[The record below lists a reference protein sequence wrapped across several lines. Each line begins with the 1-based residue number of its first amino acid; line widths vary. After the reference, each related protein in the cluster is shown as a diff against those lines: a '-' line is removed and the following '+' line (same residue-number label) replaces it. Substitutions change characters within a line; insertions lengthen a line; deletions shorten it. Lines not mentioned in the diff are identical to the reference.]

1 MYCSSIREILKKN
14 IMKKITILFTILCFT
29 FLNQTQAQ
37 FASYSFDTDAS
48 DAINGYYPNT
58 YGDANY
64 ISDGDHSVIELEG
77 DEFLN
82 FPSEMSSNINSQEEF
97 MYNIRFKIVDNYT
110 TNPYNGETVD
120 EGRRVLVSNK
130 YDSRPA
136 LGFDLHYGDWGG
148 YQLMATY
155 GDNKSEGQLDWITPL
170 EIGVWYDVTVKMFF
184 NVPKPYIQYTI
195 NGNVSISFFSDSHVD
210 LETFKSSLDNQS
222 IWVGTDKYNT
232 MSNGE
237 TGVYAKVN
245 IDKLSFYDAVPPG
258 DPAIINMVLTS
269 FTNHMN
275 GTISLSNAERE
286 DLYSDFID
294 NWDEGSYAPNE
305 DIVTSYL
312 AVYNSQNGAIFDSE
326 LKIKVSDMFIEQRI
340 QYTLQQWIIDN
351 LYTTSNTSS
360 MVGVTFSD
368 HVVFPGAVDSSAPR
382 ASDVSFNVDGF
393 YKTDPGFTL
402 NDQGSVIRP
411 TGYYAAPGELVTLTL
426 PSNTVNQGVK
436 IRVGAHLG
444 DLEVTW
450 SEFSRFPRIY
460 TTYDVTSTSLVV
472 ANPFGGAIYIILPD
486 GSDFGTMT
494 CQVSG
499 AVKSPY
505 YSNKPGFERSLS
517 EYQVDLANN
526 YVKWVDWESPKFMTT
541 FPAPAATTVDNPDDV
556 ITLWDKTFDSFNT
569 HLGRPLE
576 RFRAEYI
583 LIDCQNNYAGTAAPA
598 ANPMPLEVTGAN
610 LFNATPTM
618 TPINVINGDAF
629 MTGDGSTLGTT
640 HHVILHEY
648 GHLHNPPTLHE
659 EHETIVNLPAV
670 AVYNQVFGQSMEDA
684 LRYSNQQRLNFDEA
698 ALDWI
703 LSPPFRS
710 GERMEIDL
718 VNYDN
723 YLDGRQLAYQT
734 RGHAKYADI
743 AKLYSWEKLGEINGY
758 FYQERIINPFANNS
772 YQDDI
777 YISAASEK
785 MNINMAPLFDFWGVL
800 ASDNLVSKLE
810 TRPTDDKI
818 KERLLHY
825 RSIVP
830 ADNAAFQVVY
840 DNMTPKLEPHHDI
853 RYNNMLSNYDESV
866 AASILARIDAIL
878 CKYYNVNCVA
888 ENNDGSPIV
897 TFALSSNTIDEDSA
911 TDVILT
917 ATLDVL
923 SSETVTIDFDLSGTA
938 VQTTDYTVSSLSITI
953 APGLQSGAIS
963 ISTNGLDDDQIEVL
977 QTIILTPTVTN
988 ATTTADFVS
997 LNLLSDDN
1005 PRVTSITNTE
1015 TSIEENGGISVI
1027 TATLDAPASKP
1038 THIILDVTGNAGHK
1052 VDYATDYSSKGEY
1065 TISTVAGGNGAG
1077 AANDQFNFASGLY
1090 VDTSGNVYVAD
1101 LLNHRV
1107 QKWARGATSGITVAG
1122 GNGAGIAA
1130 NQLNKP
1136 HGIFVDSSG
1145 NLYIADS
1152 KNHRIQ
1158 KWESGATQGT
1168 TVAGGNGIGVASHDI
1183 DLFDRLNNPQGV
1195 FVSDDGDV
1203 YVADT
1208 GNNRIQKWTPGAT
1221 SGIRVAGGG
1230 EFGVNHNL
1238 LAHPN
1243 NVFVTPARDIYV
1255 ADSENSRIQKWREGS
1270 VDILNAT
1277 GWNEEGSDVDQLN
1290 FSIGVFVDPLE
1301 NMYIADYYN
1310 HRIQKWKVVES
1321 STLHLDELFVD
1332 GDAITVAGDQ
1342 GQGDAINQFNGP
1354 KAIFVDVLGD
1364 LYVADMK
1371 NHRIQKYHYGPR
1383 ITIPAGETTGNLTIT
1398 ALEDTSDD
1406 DDEKIVITPIS
1417 VINAIS
1423 DHTNAHNITI
1433 VDDDATPVVSFE
1445 WSAENI
1451 EENSAK
1457 DVALVAKL
1465 SNTSN
1470 KEIIIN
1476 FSVSGTANQ
1485 TTEYILSETSI
1496 NIPAGVSS
1504 RDLTVSTKGLD
1515 DDEIEIK
1522 ETIILT
1528 VSSGLTNAI
1537 TASDSTTLNLLSKD
1551 APTVTSIIVD
1561 DTNIEENGGVSI
1573 VTATISAPTSVPT
1586 RIELDVYGTATFIDD
1601 YVVDFSSKG
1610 EPFTVAGS
1618 VQDISTGSAGSNQF
1632 NEPAGLFVDTQDN
1645 LYVADQFNQRV
1656 QKWGSGAVNGVTVAG
1671 TEEMGAT
1678 PNAFVEP
1685 RGISVS
1691 ADGFVYVADSKNH
1704 RVQKWRSGEFS
1715 GITVAGG
1722 NEEGESS
1729 DQLNNP
1735 IGLHVDLSGNVYVAD
1750 TYNHRIQKWT
1760 PGATSGIT
1768 VAGGNGQGAAANQL
1782 DNPYGVYAD
1791 DSGNVYV
1798 ADTENH
1804 RVQKWEP
1811 DASQGTTIAGG
1822 NGQGA
1827 AANQLS
1833 HPEDLFIDAFGG
1845 IYIADTYNARVQK
1858 KEDGD
1863 TVWNTI
1869 GVESLS
1875 QARNVYVSAKMNVYV
1890 TDRYNNRIEKYQY
1903 FPEITILPGET
1914 TGKLTITA
1922 LDDTSSAS
1930 KGVYSRKNSS
1940 DDGDESIVI
1949 TPVAVSNS
1957 ILSTEASE
1965 TTINITISDGS
1976 SLGIEDVV
1984 INDADTIL
1992 AYPNPSDGIFEIA
2005 VPISEKE
2012 VSIVIYNIYGQL
2024 ISKRTYPV
2032 SYGKVN
2038 LDIKNQPI
2046 GIYLAKVYLEVP
2058 ATLKI
2063 IKK

>member
-1 MYCSSIREILKKN
+1 
-14 IMKKITILFTILCFT
+14 MKKITILFTILCFT

-48 DAINGYYPNT
+48 DAINGYHPNS
-58 YGDANY
+58 YGDVDY
-64 ISDGDHSVIELEG
+64 IMDSNHSVIELE
-77 DEFLN
+77 DQEFLN
-82 FPSEMSSNINSQEEF
+82 FPSEMSSNINSKEEF
-97 MYNIRFKIVDNYT
+97 MYNIRFKIL
-110 TNPYNGETVD
+110 E

-136 LGFDLHYGDWGG
+136 LGFDLHYGHWGS

-170 EIGVWYDVTVKMFF
+170 EIDVWYDVTVKMFF
-184 NVPKPYIQYTI
+184 NVTKPYVQYTI
-195 NGNVSISFFSDSHVD
+195 NGNVSISYFSDKHVD
-210 LETFKSSLDNQS
+210 LETFKSSLDSQS

-237 TGVYAKVN
+237 EGVYAKVN

-258 DPAIINMVLTS
+258 DPTIINTVLTS

-275 GTISLSNAERE
+275 GTTLLSNTEKE
-286 DLYSDFID
+286 VLYNNFVGS
-294 NWDEGSYAPNE
+294 WDKGSYAPNKE
-305 DIVTSYL
+305 IITSYL
-312 AVYNSQNGAIFDSE
+312 ATYNSQNGAIFDSE
-326 LKIKVSDMFIEQRI
+326 YKIKVSDMFIEQRI

-351 LYTTSNTSS
+351 LYTTSNTSN
-360 MVGVTFSD
+360 MVDVTFSD
-368 HVVFPGAVDSSAPR
+368 HVVFPGAVDSNAPR
-382 ASDVSFNVDGF
+382 VNDASFNVDGF

-450 SEFSRFPRIY
+450 TEFSRFPRVY
-460 TTYDVTSTSLVV
+460 TTYNVTSTSMTV

-486 GSDFGTMT
+486 GSDFGKMT

-505 YSNKPGFERSLS
+505 YSNKPGFERSLAD
-517 EYQVDLANN
+517 YKTDLANN
-526 YVKWVDWESPKFMTT
+526 YVKWVDWESSKFMTT
-541 FPAPAATTVDNPDDV
+541 FPAPAATTVNNPDDV
-556 ITLWDKTFDSFNT
+556 ITLWDQTFDSFNT

-670 AVYNQVFGQSMEDA
+670 VVYNQVFGQSMEDA

-800 ASDNLVSKLE
+800 ASDKLVSELE

-830 ADNAAFQVVY
+830 LDNDAFQVVY
-840 DNMTPKLEPHHDI
+840 DNMTPRLEPHHDI

-878 CKYYNVNCVA
+878 CKYYNANCVA
-888 ENNDGSPIV
+888 ENNDGSPTV

-938 VQTTDYTVSSLSITI
+938 VQTTDYTVSSQSITI
-953 APGLQSGAIS
+953 APGAQSGVIS
-963 ISTNGLDDDQIEVL
+963 ISTNGLDDDEIEVL
-977 QTIILTPTVTN
+977 QTIILTPTLTN
-988 ATTTADFVS
+988 ATTTADFVN

-1015 TSIEENGGISVI
+1015 TSIEENGGVSVI

-1038 THIILDVTGNAGHK
+1038 THIILDVAGNAGYE
-1052 VDYATDYSSKGEY
+1052 VDYAADYSSKGEF

-1077 AANDQFNFASGLY
+1077 AANDQFNFTSGLY

-1107 QKWARGATSGITVAG
+1107 QKWAKGATSGITVAG
-1122 GNGAGIAA
+1122 GNGAGAAA

-1136 HGIFVDSSG
+1136 HGIFVDTSG

-1158 KWESGATQGT
+1158 KWESGATQGS
-1168 TVAGGNGIGVASHDI
+1168 TVAGGNGIGVAAHDI
-1183 DLFDRLNNPQGV
+1183 NVFDKLNNPQGV
-1195 FVSDDGDV
+1195 FVTDDGNV

-1270 VDILNAT
+1270 DDILNAT
-1277 GWNEEGSDVDQLN
+1277 GWHNEGYEAHQMN
-1290 FSIGVFVDPLE
+1290 FSIGIFVDPLE

-1310 HRIQKWKVVES
+1310 HRIQKWKVAKKDIS
-1321 STLHLDELFVD
+1321 FVD
-1332 GDAITVAGDQ
+1332 GDATTVAGDQ
-1342 GQGDAINQFNGP
+1342 GQGTAANQFNGP
-1354 KAIFVDVLGD
+1354 KAIFVDAIGD

-1476 FSVSGTANQ
+1476 FSVSGTATQ

-1496 NIPAGVSS
+1496 TIPADVTS
-1504 RDLTVSTKGLD
+1504 RDLTISTKGLD

-1618 VQDISTGSAGSNQF
+1618 VQDISTGSAGSNHF

-1645 LYVADQFNQRV
+1645 VYVADQFNQRV
-1656 QKWGSGAVNGVTVAG
+1656 QKWASGAVNGVTVAG
-1671 TEEMGAT
+1671 TEEMGDT

-1782 DNPYGVYAD
+1782 DNPYGVYVD

-1822 NGQGA
+1822 NGKGA
-1827 AANQLS
+1827 AANQLN
-1833 HPEDLFIDAFGG
+1833 HPEDLFIDGFGS

-1858 KEDGD
+1858 KDSGD

-1869 GVESLS
+1869 AEGISGK
-1875 QARNVYVSAKMNVYV
+1875 ARNVYVSAKMNVYV

-1914 TGKLTITA
+1914 TGSLTITA
-1922 LDDTSSAS
+1922 LDETSDT
-1930 KGVYSRKNSS
+1930 GRPTFSRDSNSS
-1940 DDGDESIVI
+1940 DGDENIMI
-1949 TPVAVSNS
+1949 TPVAATNG
-1957 ILSTEASE
+1957 ILSSEASE
-1965 TTINITISDGS
+1965 TSINIIISNGS

-1984 INDADTIL
+1984 INDAIL

-2012 VSIVIYNIYGQL
+2012 VSIIIYNIHGQL
-2024 ISKRTYPV
+2024 ISQKKYPV

-2046 GIYLAKVYLEVP
+2046 GIYLAKVQLVVP
-2058 ATLKI
+2058 VTIKV

>member
-1 MYCSSIREILKKN
+1 
-14 IMKKITILFTILCFT
+14 MKKITNLFTILCFT
-29 FLNQTQAQ
+29 FLNQTHAQ

-48 DAINGYYPNT
+48 DAINGYHPNS
-58 YGDANY
+58 YGDVDY
-64 ISDGDHSVIELEG
+64 IMDSNHSVIELED

-82 FPSEMSSNINSQEEF
+82 FPYEMSSNINSQQEF
-97 MYNIRFKIVDNYT
+97 MYNIRFKIL
-110 TNPYNGETVD
+110 E

-136 LGFDLHYGDWGG
+136 LGFDLHYGHWGS

-170 EIGVWYDVTVKMFF
+170 EIDVWYDVTVKMFF
-184 NVPKPYIQYTI
+184 NVTKPYVQYTI
-195 NGNVSISFFSDSHVD
+195 NGNVSISFFSDFHVD
-210 LETFKSSLDNQS
+210 LETFKSSLDSQS

-237 TGVYAKVN
+237 SGVYAKVN

-258 DPAIINMVLTS
+258 DPSIINTVLTS

-275 GTISLSNAERE
+275 GTISLSNAEKE

-305 DIVTSYL
+305 GIVTSYL

-326 LKIKVSDMFIEQRI
+326 YKIKVSDMFIEQRI

-351 LYTTSNTSS
+351 LYTTSNTSN
-360 MVGVTFSD
+360 MVDVTFSD
-368 HVVFPGAVDSSAPR
+368 HVVFPGAVDSNAPR
-382 ASDVSFNVDGF
+382 VSDVSFNVDGF

-541 FPAPAATTVDNPDDV
+541 FPAPAATTVDNPNDV
-556 ITLWDKTFDSFNT
+556 ITLWDQTFDSFNT

-800 ASDNLVSKLE
+800 ASDNLVSELE

-830 ADNAAFQVVY
+830 LDNDAFQVVY
-840 DNMTPKLEPHHDI
+840 DNMTPRLEPHHDI

-878 CKYYNVNCVA
+878 CKYYNTNCVA
-888 ENNDGSPIV
+888 ENNDGSPTV

-953 APGLQSGAIS
+953 APGVQSGAIS

-977 QTIILTPTVTN
+977 QTIILTPTITN

-1038 THIILDVTGNAGHK
+1038 THIILDVTGNAGHE

-1107 QKWARGATSGITVAG
+1107 QKWAKGATSGITVAG

-1168 TVAGGNGIGVASHDI
+1168 TVAGGNGIGVSAHDI
-1183 DLFDRLNNPQGV
+1183 NVFDKLNNPQGV
-1195 FVSDDGDV
+1195 FVTDDGNV

-1270 VDILNAT
+1270 NDILNAT
-1277 GWNEEGSDVDQLN
+1277 GWHNEGYEAHQMN
-1290 FSIGVFVDPLE
+1290 FSIGIFVDPLE

-1310 HRIQKWKVVES
+1310 HRIQKWKVAKKDIS
-1321 STLHLDELFVD
+1321 FVD
-1332 GDAITVAGDQ
+1332 GDATTVAGDQ
-1342 GQGDAINQFNGP
+1342 GQGTAANQFNGP
-1354 KAIFVDVLGD
+1354 KAIFVDAIGD

-1423 DHTNAHNITI
+1423 DHTNEHTITI
-1433 VDDDATPVVSFE
+1433 VDDDAPPVISFE

-1476 FSVSGTANQ
+1476 FSVSGTATQ

-1496 NIPAGVSS
+1496 TIPADVTS
-1504 RDLTVSTKGLD
+1504 RELTVSTKGLD

-1528 VSSGLTNAI
+1528 VSSGLTNAT

-1551 APTVTSIIVD
+1551 NPIVTSIIVD
-1561 DTNIEENGGVSI
+1561 ETNIEENGGVSI
-1573 VTATISAPTSVPT
+1573 ITATISAPTSVPT
-1586 RIELDVYGTATFIDD
+1586 RIEIDVSGSATFIDD

-1618 VQDISTGSAGSNQF
+1618 VQDISTGSAGSNHF

-1645 LYVADQFNQRV
+1645 VYVADQFNQRV
-1656 QKWGSGAVNGVTVAG
+1656 QKWASGAVNGVTVAG
-1671 TEEMGAT
+1671 TEEMGDT

-1782 DNPYGVYAD
+1782 DNPYGVYVD

-1827 AANQLS
+1827 AANQLN
-1833 HPEDLFIDAFGG
+1833 HPEDLFIDGFGS

-1858 KEDGD
+1858 KDAGD

-1869 GVESLS
+1869 GEGSLS

-1949 TPVAVSNS
+1949 TPVAASNS
-1957 ILSTEASE
+1957 ILSTEATE
-1965 TTINITISDGS
+1965 TRINITISDGS

-1984 INDADTIL
+1984 INDVDTIL

-2038 LDIKNQPI
+2038 LDIKNQPV
-2046 GIYLAKVYLEVP
+2046 GIYLAKVHLEVP
-2058 ATLKI
+2058 VTLKI

>member
-1 MYCSSIREILKKN
+1 
-14 IMKKITILFTILCFT
+14 MKKITLLFTILCFT
-29 FLNQTQAQ
+29 FLNQIQAQ
-37 FASYSFDTDAS
+37 FASYSFDTNAN
-48 DAINGYYPNT
+48 DAINGYHPNT
-58 YGDANY
+58 YGDLRY
-64 ISDGDHSVIELEG
+64 LSDGSSSVIELEG
-77 DEFLN
+77 NGFLN
-82 FPSEMSSNINSQEEF
+82 FPSEMSSNINSKEEF

-120 EGRRVLVSNK
+120 EGRRVLVTNK

-136 LGFDLHYGDWGG
+136 LGFDLHYGHWGS

-155 GDNKSEGQLDWITPL
+155 GDNKSEGQLDWITPI
-170 EIGVWYDVTVKMFF
+170 EIDVWYDVTVKMFF
-184 NVPKPYIQYTI
+184 NVTKPYVQYTI
-195 NGNVSISFFSDSHVD
+195 NGNVSISFFSDFHVD
-210 LETFKSSLDNQS
+210 LETFKSSLDSQS

-237 TGVYAKVN
+237 SGVYAKVN

-258 DPAIINMVLTS
+258 DPTIINTVLTS

-275 GTISLSNAERE
+275 GTTLLSNTEKE
-286 DLYSDFID
+286 VLYSDFID
-294 NWDEGSYAPNE
+294 NWDKGSYAPNKE
-305 DIVTSYL
+305 IITSYL
-312 AVYNSQNGAIFDSE
+312 ATYNSQNGAIFDSE
-326 LKIKVSDMFIEQRI
+326 YKIKVSDMFIEQRI

-351 LYTTSNTSS
+351 LYTTSNTSN

-382 ASDVSFNVDGF
+382 VSAASFNVDGF

-411 TGYYAAPGELVTLTL
+411 TGYYAAPGELVTLTF
-426 PSNTVNQGVK
+426 PNNIVNQGVK
-436 IRVGAHLG
+436 VRVGSHLG

-450 SEFSRFPRIY
+450 TEFSRFPRVY
-460 TTYDVTSTSLVV
+460 TTYNVTSTSMTV

-486 GSDFGTMT
+486 GSDFGKMT

-505 YSNKPGFERSLS
+505 YCNKPGFERSLAD
-517 EYQVDLANN
+517 YKTDLANN
-526 YVKWVDWESPKFMTT
+526 YVKWVDWESSKFMTT
-541 FPAPAATTVDNPDDV
+541 FPAPAATTVNNPDDV
-556 ITLWDKTFDSFNT
+556 ITLWDQTFDSFNT

-598 ANPMPLEVTGAN
+598 SNPMPLEVTGAN

-800 ASDNLVSKLE
+800 ASDNLVSELE

-830 ADNAAFQVVY
+830 LDNDAFQVVY
-840 DNMTPKLEPHHDI
+840 DNMTPRLEPHHDI

-878 CKYYNVNCVA
+878 CKYYNANCVA
-888 ENNDGSPIV
+888 ENNDGSPTV

-953 APGLQSGAIS
+953 APGVQSGAIS

-1038 THIILDVTGNAGHK
+1038 THIILDVTGNAGHE

-1107 QKWARGATSGITVAG
+1107 QKWAKGATSGITVAG
-1122 GNGAGIAA
+1122 GNGAGAAA
-1130 NQLNKP
+1130 NQLNEP
-1136 HGIFVDSSG
+1136 HGIFVDTSG
-1145 NLYIADS
+1145 NLYVADS
-1152 KNHRIQ
+1152 KNHRVQ
-1158 KWESGATQGT
+1158 KWVSGATQGT

-1183 DLFDRLNNPQGV
+1183 NVFDKLNSPQGV
-1195 FVSDDGDV
+1195 FVTDDGNV

-1243 NVFVTPARDIYV
+1243 NVFVTPAGDIYV

-1277 GWNEEGSDVDQLN
+1277 GWHNEGYEAHQMN
-1290 FSIGVFVDPLE
+1290 FSIGIFVDPLE

-1310 HRIQKWKVVES
+1310 HRIQKWKVAKKEIP
-1321 STLHLDELFVD
+1321 FVD

-1342 GQGDAINQFNGP
+1342 GQGTAANQFNGP
-1354 KAIFVDVLGD
+1354 KAIFVDAIGD

-1383 ITIPAGETTGNLTIT
+1383 ITIPAGETTGSLTIT

-1406 DDEKIVITPIS
+1406 DDEKIIITPIS

-1423 DHTNAHNITI
+1423 DHTNTHTITI
-1433 VDDDATPVVSFE
+1433 LDDDEPPVISFK

-1451 EENSAK
+1451 EENSTT
-1457 DVALVAKL
+1457 DVELVATL
-1465 SNTSN
+1465 SATSN
-1470 KEIIIN
+1470 KEITIN
-1476 FSVSGTANQ
+1476 FSVSGTATP
-1485 TTEYILSETSI
+1485 TTEYTLSDTSI
-1496 NIPAGVSS
+1496 IIPAGVSS
-1504 RDLTVSTKGLD
+1504 RNLKASTKGLD
-1515 DDEIEIK
+1515 DDEIEIA
-1522 ETIILT
+1522 ETIVLT
-1528 VSSGLTNAI
+1528 VNSGLINAT
-1537 TASDSTTLNLLSKD
+1537 TASDTTTLSLLSKD

-1561 DTNIEENGGVSI
+1561 DTNIEKNGGVSI
-1573 VTATISAPTSVPT
+1573 VTATISAPTSGPT
-1586 RIELDVYGTATFIDD
+1586 RIELDVNGSATFVED

-1610 EPFTVAGS
+1610 EAFTVAGA
-1618 VQDISTGSAGSNQF
+1618 VQDISTGSGGSNHF

-1645 LYVADQFNQRV
+1645 VYVADQFNQRV
-1656 QKWGSGAVNGVTVAG
+1656 QKWASGAINGVTVAG
-1671 TEEMGAT
+1671 TSEMGDT
-1678 PNAFVEP
+1678 PNAFVQP

-1691 ADGFVYVADSKNH
+1691 ADGFIYIADSKNH
-1704 RVQKWRSGEFS
+1704 RIQKWKSGEFS

-1722 NEEGESS
+1722 NGNGESS

-1735 IGLHVDLSGNVYVAD
+1735 IGLYVDLSGNVYVAD

-1768 VAGGNGQGAAANQL
+1768 VAGGNGQGDAANQL
-1782 DNPYGVYAD
+1782 NNPNGVYVD
-1791 DSGNVYV
+1791 DSGNIYV
-1798 ADTENH
+1798 ADTKNH

-1811 DASQGTTIAGG
+1811 DASEGTTIAGG
-1822 NGQGA
+1822 NGPGE
-1827 AANQLS
+1827 AANQLYF
-1833 HPEDLFIDAFGG
+1833 PRDLFIDAFGS
-1845 IYIADTYNARVQK
+1845 IYIADTDNARVQK
-1858 KEDGD
+1858 KDAGD
-1863 TVWNTI
+1863 SVWNTI
-1869 GVESLS
+1869 TGAGILT
-1875 QARNVYVSAKMNVYV
+1875 QARNVHVSAKTNVYV
-1890 TDRYNNRIEKYQY
+1890 SDRYNNRIVKYQY
-1903 FPEITILPGET
+1903 FPEITIPAGET
-1914 TGKLTITA
+1914 TGALTITA
-1922 LDDTSSAS
+1922 VDNTTSAS
-1930 KGVYSRKNSS
+1930 TATYSRGSNS
-1940 DDGDESIVI
+1940 DESNETIVI
-1949 TPVAVSNS
+1949 TPITTSNS
-1957 ILSTEASE
+1957 ILSTEASK
-1965 TTINITISDGS
+1965 TTINILISNQALHVDD
-1976 SLGIEDVV
+1976 DVM
-1984 INDADTIL
+1984 NDADTVL
-1992 AYPNPSDGIFEIA
+1992 AYPNPNDGIFEIA

-2012 VSIVIYNIYGQL
+2012 VSIIIYNIHGQL
-2024 ISKRTYPV
+2024 ISQKKYPV

-2046 GIYLAKVYLEVP
+2046 GIYLAKVQLVVP
-2058 ATLKI
+2058 VTIKV

>member
-1 MYCSSIREILKKN
+1 
-14 IMKKITILFTILCFT
+14 MKKITPLIAILFLT

-82 FPSEMSSNINSQEEF
+82 FPSEMSSNINSQEGF

-136 LGFDLHYGDWGG
+136 LGFDLHYGYWGS

-170 EIGVWYDVTVKMFF
+170 ETDVWYDVTVKMFF

-195 NGNVSISFFSDSHVD
+195 NGNVSISFFSDSHVNV
-210 LETFKSSLDNQS
+210 ETFKSSLDNQS
-222 IWVGTDKYNT
+222 IWMGTDKYNR

-245 IDKLSFYDAVPPG
+245 IDKLSFYDAIPPG
-258 DPAIINMVLTS
+258 DPAVIDTILTS
-269 FTNHMN
+269 FTNQMN

-286 DLYSDFID
+286 TLYSDFVD
-294 NWDEGSYAPNE
+294 NWDKNSYAPNE
-305 DIVTSYL
+305 DIITSYL

-326 LKIKVSDMFIEQRI
+326 VKITLSSMFIEQRI

-351 LYTTSNTSS
+351 LYTTSNTSK

-382 ASDVSFNVDGF
+382 VSDVSFNVDGF

-402 NDQGSVIRP
+402 NDQDRVIRP
-411 TGYYAAPGELVTLTL
+411 TGYYAAPGELVTLTF
-426 PSNTVNQGVK
+426 PNNVVNQGVK
-436 IRVGAHLG
+436 VRVGAHLG

-450 SEFSRFPRIY
+450 TQFSRFPRIY
-460 TTYDVTSTSLVV
+460 TTYDVTSTSLTV

-486 GSDFGTMT
+486 GSDYGTVT

-499 AVKSPY
+499 AVKAPY
-505 YSNKPGFERSLS
+505 YCNKPGFERSLAD
-517 EYQVDLANN
+517 YKTDLANN

-541 FPAPAATTVDNPDDV
+541 FPAPAATTVDNPDEV
-556 ITLWDKTFDSFNT
+556 ITLWDQTFDSFNT
-569 HLGRPLE
+569 AFGRPLD

-598 ANPMPLEVTGAN
+598 ANPMPLEVTGNN

-618 TPINVINGDAF
+618 APINVINGDAF
-629 MTGDGSTLGTT
+629 MTGVGSTLGVT

-648 GHLHNPPTLHE
+648 GHLHNPPTLHDE
-659 EHETIVNLPAV
+659 GETVVNLPA
-670 AVYNQVFGQSMEDA
+670 ATVYNQVFGQSMEDA
-684 LRYSNQQRLNFDEA
+684 LIYSNQQRLNFDEA

-710 GERMEIDL
+710 GERMDSDT

-723 YLDGRQLAYQT
+723 YLAGRQMPYQT

-743 AKLYSWEKLGEINGY
+743 AQLYSWEKLGEINGY
-758 FYQERIINPFANNS
+758 FYQERLINPFADNS

-800 ASDNLVSKLE
+800 ASDNLVSELE
-810 TRPTDDKI
+810 IRPTDDKI
-818 KERLLHY
+818 KDRLLHY

-840 DNMTPKLEPHHDI
+840 DNMTPKLESNHDV
-853 RYNNMLSNYDESV
+853 RYDNMLNNYNESV
-866 AASILARIDAIL
+866 ADSIVARIDVIL
-878 CKYYNVNCVA
+878 CKYYNANCIAANNNGTPTVA
-888 ENNDGSPIV
+888 
-897 TFALSSNTIDEDSA
+897 FALSTNTIDENSA
-911 TDVILT
+911 TDVTLT

-923 SSETVTIDFDLSGTA
+923 SSETVTIDFTLSGTA
-938 VQTTDYTVSSLSITI
+938 VQTTDYTVSSQSITI
-953 APGLQSGAIS
+953 APGAQSGAIS
-963 ISTNGLDDDQIEVL
+963 ISTNGLDDDEIEVL
-977 QTIILTPTVTN
+977 QTIILTPTLTN
-988 ATTTADFVS
+988 ATTTVEAVS

-1005 PRVTSITNTE
+1005 PTVTSITNSG
-1015 TSIEENGGISVI
+1015 TSIEENAGVSVI

-1038 THIILDVTGNAGHK
+1038 THIILDVTGNAGYE
-1052 VDYATDYSSKGEY
+1052 VDYAADYSSKGEF

-1107 QKWARGATSGITVAG
+1107 QKWAKGATSGITVAG
-1122 GNGAGIAA
+1122 GNGAGAAA

-1136 HGIFVDSSG
+1136 HGIFVDTSG

-1158 KWESGATQGT
+1158 KWESGATQGS
-1168 TVAGGNGIGVASHDI
+1168 TVAGGNGIGVSAHDI
-1183 DLFDRLNNPQGV
+1183 NVFDKLNNPQGV
-1195 FVSDDGDV
+1195 FVTDDGNV

-1243 NVFVTPARDIYV
+1243 NVFVTPARDIYA

-1270 VDILNAT
+1270 LDILNAT
-1277 GWNEEGSDVDQLN
+1277 GWHNEGYEAHQMN

-1310 HRIQKWKVVES
+1310 HRIQKWKVAKQ
-1321 STLHLDELFVD
+1321 DIPFVD

-1342 GQGDAINQFNGP
+1342 GQGTAANQFNGP

-1383 ITIPAGETTGNLTIT
+1383 ITIPAGETTGTLKIT

-1406 DDEKIVITPIS
+1406 DDETIVITPIS
-1417 VINAIS
+1417 VVNAIS
-1423 DHTNAHNITI
+1423 DHTTTHTITI
-1433 VDDDATPVVSFE
+1433 IDDDETPVINFE
-1445 WSAENI
+1445 WSVENI
-1451 EENSAK
+1451 EENSAT
-1457 DVALVAKL
+1457 DVELVATL
-1465 SNTSN
+1465 SATSN
-1470 KEIIIN
+1470 KEITIN
-1476 FSVSGTANQ
+1476 FSVSGTATP
-1485 TTEYILSETSI
+1485 TTEYTLSNTSI
-1496 NIPAGVSS
+1496 IIPAGVSS
-1504 RDLTVSTKGLD
+1504 RNLTASTKGLD
-1515 DDEIEIK
+1515 DDEIEIA
-1522 ETIILT
+1522 ETIVLT
-1528 VSSGLTNAI
+1528 VNSGLTNAT
-1537 TASDSTTLNLLSKD
+1537 TASETTTLNLLSKD

-1586 RIELDVYGTATFIDD
+1586 RIELDVFGTATFIDD

-1610 EPFTVAGS
+1610 EALTVAG
-1618 VQDISTGSAGSNQF
+1618 DERTGDSFYGLTGSNQF
-1632 NEPAGLFVDTQDN
+1632 NSPAGIFVDASDN

-1656 QKWGSGAVNGVTVAG
+1656 QKWASGATEGITVAG
-1671 TEEMGAT
+1671 TEEMGNT

-1685 RGISVS
+1685 RGISVT
-1691 ADGFVYVADSKNH
+1691 ADDYIYIADSKNH
-1704 RVQKWRSGEFS
+1704 RIQKWKSGEFS

-1722 NEEGESS
+1722 NGKGKNS

-1735 IGLHVDLSGNVYVAD
+1735 LGVHIDTLGNLYVAD
-1750 TYNHRIQKWT
+1750 TYNNRIQKWA

-1768 VAGGNGQGAAANQL
+1768 VAGGNEEGEAANQL
-1782 DNPYGVYAD
+1782 NNPHGVFVD
-1791 DSGNVYV
+1791 DLGNVYV
-1798 ADTENH
+1798 ADTKNH
-1804 RVQKWEP
+1804 RIQKWEQG
-1811 DASQGTTIAGG
+1811 AEEGTTIAGG
-1822 NGQGA
+1822 NGEGDD
-1827 AANQLS
+1827 ANQLN
-1833 HPEDLFIDAFGG
+1833 HPEDVFMDTLGG
-1845 IYIADTYNARVQK
+1845 IYIADTYNSRVLK
-1858 KEDGD
+1858 KEVGD
-1863 TVWNTI
+1863 TEWTI
-1869 GVESLS
+1869 IIGEGY
-1875 QARNVYVSAKMNVYV
+1875 ATYKEYAAYVYVSAKMNVYV
-1890 TDRYNNRIEKYQY
+1890 SEKYNNRIQKYQY
-1903 FPEITILPGET
+1903 FPEITIPAGET
-1914 TGKLTITA
+1914 TGALTITA

-1930 KGVYSRKNSS
+1930 KGVYSRDSNS

-1949 TPVAVSNS
+1949 TPIKSSNGVLSAEVTKTIS
-1957 ILSTEASE
+1957 I
-1965 TTINITISDGS
+1965 IISDGS
-1976 SLGIEDVV
+1976 SLDIKDVV
-1984 INDADTIL
+1984 INDADTVM

-2024 ISKRTYPV
+2024 ISKKKYPV

-2038 LDIKNQPI
+2038 LDIKNQSI
-2046 GIYLAKVYLEVP
+2046 GIYLAKVHLEAPV
-2058 ATLKI
+2058 TLKI

>member
-1 MYCSSIREILKKN
+1 
-14 IMKKITILFTILCFT
+14 MKKITNLFTILCFT
-29 FLNQTQAQ
+29 FLNQTHAQ

-48 DAINGYYPNT
+48 DAINGYHPNS
-58 YGDANY
+58 YGDVDY
-64 ISDGDHSVIELEG
+64 IMDGNHSVIELEG

-82 FPSEMSSNINSQEEF
+82 FPSEMSNNINSEEEF

-120 EGRRVLVSNK
+120 EGRRVLVTNK

-136 LGFDLHYGDWGG
+136 LGFDLHYGYWGS

-170 EIGVWYDVTVKMFF
+170 EIDVWYDVTVKMFF
-184 NVPKPYIQYTI
+184 NVTKPYVQYTI
-195 NGNVSISFFSDSHVD
+195 NGNVSISFFSDEHVD
-210 LETFKSSLDNQS
+210 LETFKSSLDSQS

-237 TGVYAKVN
+237 SGVYAKVN

-258 DPAIINMVLTS
+258 DPSIINTVLTS

-629 MTGDGSTLGTT
+629 MTGYGSTLGTT

-777 YISAASEK
+777 YISAASEI
-785 MNINMAPLFDFWGVL
+785 MNINMAPLFDFWGIL

-830 ADNAAFQVVY
+830 LDNDAFQVVY
-840 DNMTPKLEPHHDI
+840 DNMTPRLEPHHDI

-897 TFALSSNTIDEDSA
+897 TFALSSNTIYEDSA

-1255 ADSENSRIQKWREGS
+1255 ADSENSLIQKWREGS

-1277 GWNEEGSDVDQLN
+1277 GWHNEWYEAHQMN
-1290 FSIGVFVDPLE
+1290 FSIGIFVDPLE

-1310 HRIQKWKVVES
+1310 HRIQKWKVAKK
-1321 STLHLDELFVD
+1321 DIPFVD

-1342 GQGDAINQFNGP
+1342 GQGTAANQFNGP
-1354 KAIFVDVLGD
+1354 KAIFVDAIGD

-1383 ITIPAGETTGNLTIT
+1383 ITIPARETTGSLTIT

-1406 DDEKIVITPIS
+1406 DDEKIIITPIS

-1423 DHTNAHNITI
+1423 DHTNTHTITI
-1433 VDDDATPVVSFE
+1433 LDDDEPPVISFE

-1451 EENSAK
+1451 EENSTT
-1457 DVALVAKL
+1457 DVELVATL
-1465 SNTSN
+1465 SATSN
-1470 KEIIIN
+1470 KEITIN
-1476 FSVSGTANQ
+1476 FSVSGTATP
-1485 TTEYILSETSI
+1485 TTEYTLSDTSI
-1496 NIPAGVSS
+1496 IIPAGVSS
-1504 RDLTVSTKGLD
+1504 RNLKVSTKGLD
-1515 DDEIEIK
+1515 DDEIEIA
-1522 ETIILT
+1522 ETIVLT
-1528 VSSGLTNAI
+1528 VNSGLTNAT
-1537 TASDSTTLNLLSKD
+1537 TASETATLNLLSKD

-1586 RIELDVYGTATFIDD
+1586 RIEIDVNGTDTFVED

-1610 EPFTVAGS
+1610 
-1618 VQDISTGSAGSNQF
+1618 
-1632 NEPAGLFVDTQDN
+1632 
-1645 LYVADQFNQRV
+1645 
-1656 QKWGSGAVNGVTVAG
+1656 
-1671 TEEMGAT
+1671 
-1678 PNAFVEP
+1678 
-1685 RGISVS
+1685 
-1691 ADGFVYVADSKNH
+1691 
-1704 RVQKWRSGEFS
+1704 
-1715 GITVAGG
+1715 
-1722 NEEGESS
+1722 
-1729 DQLNNP
+1729 
-1735 IGLHVDLSGNVYVAD
+1735 
-1750 TYNHRIQKWT
+1750 
-1760 PGATSGIT
+1760 
-1768 VAGGNGQGAAANQL
+1768 
-1782 DNPYGVYAD
+1782 
-1791 DSGNVYV
+1791 
-1798 ADTENH
+1798 
-1804 RVQKWEP
+1804 
-1811 DASQGTTIAGG
+1811 
-1822 NGQGA
+1822 
-1827 AANQLS
+1827 
-1833 HPEDLFIDAFGG
+1833 
-1845 IYIADTYNARVQK
+1845 
-1858 KEDGD
+1858 
-1863 TVWNTI
+1863 
-1869 GVESLS
+1869 
-1875 QARNVYVSAKMNVYV
+1875 
-1890 TDRYNNRIEKYQY
+1890 
-1903 FPEITILPGET
+1903 
-1914 TGKLTITA
+1914 
-1922 LDDTSSAS
+1922 
-1930 KGVYSRKNSS
+1930 
-1940 DDGDESIVI
+1940 
-1949 TPVAVSNS
+1949 
-1957 ILSTEASE
+1957 
-1965 TTINITISDGS
+1965 
-1976 SLGIEDVV
+1976 
-1984 INDADTIL
+1984 
-1992 AYPNPSDGIFEIA
+1992 
-2005 VPISEKE
+2005 
-2012 VSIVIYNIYGQL
+2012 
-2024 ISKRTYPV
+2024 
-2032 SYGKVN
+2032 
-2038 LDIKNQPI
+2038 
-2046 GIYLAKVYLEVP
+2046 
-2058 ATLKI
+2058 
-2063 IKK
+2063 

>member
-1 MYCSSIREILKKN
+1 
-14 IMKKITILFTILCFT
+14 MKKITILFTILCFT